1 MGRVQRLRGSEVLV
15 LVLVEAKSGEIEYE
29 LKRKNGDVGLEHM
42 SVSEGVWD
50 VEGRQMERKHLVRS
64 RRG

>member
-1 MGRVQRLRGSEVLV
+1 M
-15 LVLVEAKSGEIEYE
+15 LVLVEAKSGEKEYVLE
-29 LKRKNGDVGLEHM
+29 RKNGDVGLERM

-50 VEGRQMERKHLVRS
+50 VDGRRRK